1 MTEYEKILSQFIE
14 KDDSLMVLTAENRAP
29 LRNLAEKIGDRFLD
43 TGITEQAM
51 IGIAAGLALRG
62 RRPVVH
68 ALAAFLTMRAF
79 EFIRT
84 DVGIGQLPV
93 KLVGWVP
100 GILSDANGPTHQAI
114 EDVALMRG
122 IPGMQV
128 FCPSDIQDLVI
139 GLPQVIES
147 KYPTYIRYNT
157 LQSQHVHDGTFE
169 IGRAEQVFDGHDIF
183 VLSYGALFPQA
194 VQTVKMLR
202 EDGLSVG
209 LANMRMLSPV
219 DQEVILKAAQCRLIV
234 TVEDHFIRGGL
245 ASIVS
250 EVLVKHRKNPSVLNI
265 GFEDRWFKPALLQDV
280 LNYEQLGATDIAG
293 RISRAFREI

>member
-1 MTEYEKILSQFIE
+1 MTEYEKILSQFIQ

-29 LRNLAEKIGDRFLD
+29 LRNLADKIGDRFLD

-62 RRPVVH
+62 RKPVVH

-84 DVGIGQLPV
+84 DVGIGRLPV

-122 IPGMQV
+122 IPGMHV
-128 FCPSDIQDLVI
+128 FCPSDIEDLVV
-139 GLPQVIES
+139 GLPQVLES
-147 KYPTYIRYNT
+147 KNPTYIRYNT
-157 LQSQHVHDGTFE
+157 LQSQHFHDGSFE
-169 IGRAEQVFDGHDIF
+169 IGRAEQVFDGYDIF
-183 VLSYGALFPQA
+183 VLSYGALFTQVVQA
-194 VQTVKMLR
+194 VKMLR

-219 DQEVILKAAQCRLIV
+219 DQEMILKAAECRLLV

-245 ASIVS
+245 GSIVS
-250 EVLVKHRKNPSVLNI
+250 EVLVKHRKNPMVLNI

-280 LNYEQLGATDIAG
+280 LSYEQLRATDISG